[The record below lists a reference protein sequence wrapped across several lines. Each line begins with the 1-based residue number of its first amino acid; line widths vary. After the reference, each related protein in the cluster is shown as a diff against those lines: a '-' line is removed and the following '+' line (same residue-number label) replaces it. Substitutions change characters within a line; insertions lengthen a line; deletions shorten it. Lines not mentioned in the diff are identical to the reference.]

1 VPTILSFRK
10 ANLAFNASVLAAG
23 SQKPQFGNATA
34 KVIEKTL
41 AQEAVAN
48 L

>member
-1 VPTILSFRK
+1 LPTILSFRK
-10 ANLAFNASVLAAG
+10 GNLAFNASVFASG
-23 SQKPQFGNATA
+23 SQKLQFDNATA